1 MTIKPDKYSVV
12 GKRLPRVDAA
22 IKATG
27 EANFSEDIILP
38 GMLFAKV
45 LRSPH
50 AHAKILNIDTSR
62 AEKLPGVKAILLNK
76 DTEGIYAAPDET
88 VLATDKVRFVGD
100 EVAAVAAVDE
110 DTAIEALGLIKVDY
124 EPLPAVFDME
134 EALKKESPKVHEF
147 YDDNIPDN
155 INVSFGN
162 VEEGFARSEYI
173 REDRFVINPTHSC
186 FSEHHMCVAYFDSS
200 GKLTVWTPIQSS
212 HFIQKNMAYNF
223 KLPENKVRIKIQ
235 NVGGAF
241 CGRGSDRTYHY
252 IAALLS
258 KKTGRPVK
266 LRFTSDEEFL
276 VYRGGGK
283 YIMDFKTGVKKDGS
297 IQAVYGNF
305 TIDSGAYL
313 ATQFIVLRFLALNL
327 QMLYKVNNAK
337 CEGKLV
343 YTNNPPYFFHHGAGM
358 VAMRF
363 AFGSQLDQI
372 AQDLGIDPVEMN
384 LKNAVTKGYT
394 TPSKIHYASCGLSDC
409 IKKTAKQS
417 NWKKKYGKLPKLRG
431 IGIGCGMIR
440 SGGKGMF
447 LYDTSA
453 AFLKIQEDGTVHL
466 FTGLPDMGQGSYTA
480 MAQIAAETL
489 GIRLEDII
497 VIAGDTEVTP
507 LDIGAISQRG
517 TFTTGNA
524 VKAAALDA
532 RGQIA
537 KLAAGKLETKPSNL
551 IFRDGKISVK
561 NNPEKAMN
569 FSDAISEALNSTEG
583 RYVMGRGFYN
593 PPITAADPKTL
604 EGNSSLAYSFG
615 AQIAEVEVD
624 PETGFVKLL
633 KMTAA
638 HDVGFAINPMAVEG
652 QMEGQIFSGMGQ
664 TLYEE
669 CLMENGQVL
678 NPSLLDYRTPR
689 PLEIPEMESIIVE
702 SNDPYGPYGAKE
714 VGQGPIQCTSQAIAN
729 AVSNAIGV
737 RIKEVPITPERV
749 LAALRS
755 KDRDSCKP

>member
-1 MTIKPDKYSVV
+1 MAIKSDKYSVV

-22 IKATG
+22 VKATG
-27 EANFSEDIILP
+27 EAKFSEDIILP
-38 GMLFAKV
+38 GMLFSKI

-50 AHAKILNIDTSR
+50 AHAKILNIDISR
-62 AEKLPGVKAILLNK
+62 AEKLQGVKAILLNK
-76 DTEGIYAAPDET
+76 DTEGIYAGPDET
-88 VLATDKVRFVGD
+88 VLASDKVRFIGD

-110 DTAIEALGLIKVDY
+110 NTAIEALELIKVDY

-155 INVSFGN
+155 INISFGN
-162 VEEGFARSEYI
+162 VEEGFAESEYV
-173 REDRFVINPTHSC
+173 REDRFVIYPTHSC
-186 FSEHHMCVAYFDSS
+186 FSEHHMCIAHFDSS
-200 GKLTVWTPIQSS
+200 EKLSIWTPIQST
-212 HFIQKNMAYNF
+212 HFIQKNMASNF
-223 KLPENKVRIKIQ
+223 KLSENRVRIITQ

-241 CGRGSDRTYHY
+241 CGRGSDRSYHY
-252 IAALLS
+252 IAAMLS
-258 KKTGRPVK
+258 KKTGRPVR
-266 LRFTSDEEFL
+266 LRFSSDEEFL

-283 YIMDFKTGVKKDGS
+283 YLIDLKTGVKKDGTLC
-297 IQAVYGNF
+297 AVHSNF

-313 ATQFIVLRFLALNL
+313 ATQFIVLRFLAINL
-327 QMLYKVNNAK
+327 QMLYKIKGTK

-343 YTNNPPYFFHHGAGM
+343 YTNNHPYFFHHGAGM
-358 VAMRF
+358 VAQRF
-363 AFGSQLDQI
+363 AFGSQIDQI
-372 AQDLGIDPVEMN
+372 AQDLGIDPVEIN

-394 TPSKIHYASCGLSDC
+394 TPSKMHYASCGLTEC
-409 IKKTAKQS
+409 IKKAAKKS

-489 GIRLEDII
+489 GIRLEDIQ
-497 VIAGDTEVTP
+497 VVAGDTDITP

-524 VKAAALDA
+524 VKKAALDA
-532 RGQIA
+532 KKQIA
-537 KLAAGKLETKPSNL
+537 KIAAEKLAVKQGDLL
-551 IFRDGKISVK
+551 FRNGKISSKK
-561 NNPEKAMN
+561 NPDKTMN
-569 FSDAISEALNSTEG
+569 FSDAVSEALNSAEG
-583 RYVMGRGFYN
+583 RYIMGKGFYN
-593 PPITAADPKTL
+593 PPIQAADPKTR
-604 EGNSSLAYSFG
+604 EGNSSMAYSFG

-652 QMEGQIFSGMGQ
+652 QIEGQVFSGMGQ

-669 CLMENGQVL
+669 CLMDNGVVM
-678 NPSLLDYRTPR
+678 NPSFLDYRTPR
-689 PLEIPEMESIIVE
+689 PIEMPDIETIIVE
-702 SNDPYGPYGAKE
+702 TNDPYGPFGAKE

-737 RIKEVPITPERV
+737 RIKEIPITPERV
-749 LAALRS
+749 LKALES
-755 KDRDSCKP
+755 KTGR